1 MAIYPQEYSTSIA
14 IATIAQKIPSIIYN
28 KLSTYL
34 CWKTMTIAQSLPLV
48 ESHVNPEIIF
58 PQGQFWSDE
67 PPLESNLHLQQI
79 ILLIQCLEWWWRKRE
94 DYFAAGNLTI
104 YYSPNQK
111 KSEFFR
117 GPDFFVVLGTNPNPN
132 RRSWVV
138 WREEGKYPNLIIE
151 ILSDSTAKVDREEKK
166 QIYQDIFRTPDYFW
180 FDPESRE
187 FQGFTL
193 ISGQYQPITPNAQGW
208 LWSQQLGLYLG
219 LSANKLRYF
228 TPEGELVPTPAEAA
242 QQAENQVL
250 EAENR
255 VLEAENRAVEAE
267 NQVQQ
272 EKQKAAKLA
281 AKLRELGIDTEENL

>member
-1 MAIYPQEYSTSIA
+1 
-14 IATIAQKIPSIIYN
+14 
-28 KLSTYL
+28 
-34 CWKTMTIAQSLPLV
+34 MTIAESLPLV

-58 PQGQFWSDE
+58 PEGQFWSDE

-79 ILLIQCLEWWWRKRE
+79 ILLIQCLEWWWRERE

-111 KSEFFR
+111 KSEFCP
-117 GPDFFVVLGTNPNPN
+117 GPDFFVVLGTNLNPN

-138 WREEGKYPNLIIE
+138 WREEGKYPNLIVE

-180 FDPESRE
+180 FDPESLE
-187 FQGFTL
+187 FEGFTL
-193 ISGQYQPITPNAQGW
+193 ISGQYQPIAPNPQGW

-242 QQAENQVL
+242 QQAEN
-250 EAENR
+250 
-255 VLEAENRAVEAE
+255 RAVEAE
-267 NQVQQ
+267 NQFQQ
-272 EKQKAAKLA
+272 ERQKSAKLA
-281 AKLRELGIDTEENL
+281 AKLRELGINPQENF

>member
-1 MAIYPQEYSTSIA
+1 
-14 IATIAQKIPSIIYN
+14 
-28 KLSTYL
+28 
-34 CWKTMTIAQSLPLV
+34 MTIAQSLPLV

-58 PQGQFWSDE
+58 PEGEFWSDE

-79 ILLIQCLEWWWRKRE
+79 ILLIQCLEWWWRERE

-132 RRSWVV
+132 RRSWVI
-138 WREEGKYPNLIIE
+138 WREEGKYPNLIVE

-180 FDPESRE
+180 FDPESLE
-187 FQGFTL
+187 FEGFTL
-193 ISGQYQPITPNAQGW
+193 ISGQYQPITPNAQGR

-242 QQAENQVL
+242 QQAENRAV

-255 VLEAENRAVEAE
+255 VLEAENQVE
-267 NQVQQ
+267 Q

-281 AKLRELGIDTEENL
+281 AKLRELGIDAEENL